1 MRGRKLP
8 RLSGQALASIQGHIE
23 RGPGLLDHVL

>member
-8 RLSGQALASIQGHIE
+8 RLFGQALASLQDHLE